1 LNLSTRAAWQP
12 APETAPLDWIF
23 IEGFRGDTVIG
34 IHESELH
41 ATQPLLIDLH
51 AGLARAQACDSDRI
65 TDTIDYSVVRTRLLR
80 LLAEHKLQ
88 LLEALAETIAEI
100 LIAEFGAA
108 VVRVKVVKPQKFP
121 DLQAVGVQIERHAP
135 TRPATPQGRSAA
147 VLQLLAS
154 GMVPEKR

>member
-65 TDTIDYSVVRTRLLR
+65 TDTID
-80 LLAEHKLQ
+80 
-88 LLEALAETIAEI
+88 
-100 LIAEFGAA
+100 
-108 VVRVKVVKPQKFP
+108 
-121 DLQAVGVQIERHAP
+121 
-135 TRPATPQGRSAA
+135 
-147 VLQLLAS
+147 
-154 GMVPEKR
+154 